1 MLARLNSTQ
10 FTPQAG
16 RAQYSILTVVVDWAK
31 DVELADKAAVR
42 LKEVFWLGG
51 VGLMS
56 VGKRG
61 SGVVTGAGPG
71 ASATKLEPKTDV
83 EEGAAAA
90 AEESDTA
97 RLRPANRRV
106 GFYD

>member
-1 MLARLNSTQ
+1 M
-10 FTPQAG
+10 
-16 RAQYSILTVVVDWAK
+16 
-31 DVELADKAAVR
+31 ELADKAAIR
-42 LKEVFWLGG
+42 LKEVFWLGD

-71 ASATKLEPKTDV
+71 ASATKLEPKTRV

-90 AEESDTA
+90 GDSDTA
-97 RLRPANRRV
+97 RLRPANRPVR
-106 GFYD
+106 FSD